1 MQDAIVLA
9 RNLKMAINESQ
20 PPSVAGQAPPPT
32 LRSVQMEGL
41 QEALRTYETER
52 MMRCLPLSVRA
63 NLMGQALQL
72 PLAPVTAFR
81 NFFIGRAFSPAHF
94 LSHATYDCGKL

>member
-1 MQDAIVLA
+1 MLA
-9 RNLKMAINESQ
+9 RNLKKAIDESQ

-41 QEALRTYETER
+41 QEALRAYETER

-81 NFFIGRAFSPAHF
+81 NFFIGKAFSPAHF
-94 LSHATYDCGKL
+94 LSHATYDCGKI